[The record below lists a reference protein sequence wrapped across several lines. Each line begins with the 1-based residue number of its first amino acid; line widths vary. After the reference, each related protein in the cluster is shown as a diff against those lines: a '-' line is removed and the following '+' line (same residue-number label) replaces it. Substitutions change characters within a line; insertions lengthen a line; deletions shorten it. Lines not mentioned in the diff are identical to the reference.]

1 MFPNEGAEDRIG
13 TTGGGIGLRLFE
25 DRFWIKTG
33 KKDKSRELDGILA
46 ASQI

>member
-1 MFPNEGAEDRIG
+1 MFPNAGAEDRIG
-13 TTGGGIGLRLFE
+13 TTGGEVGLRLFE

-33 KKDKSRELDGILA
+33 KKDKSRELDGRLV